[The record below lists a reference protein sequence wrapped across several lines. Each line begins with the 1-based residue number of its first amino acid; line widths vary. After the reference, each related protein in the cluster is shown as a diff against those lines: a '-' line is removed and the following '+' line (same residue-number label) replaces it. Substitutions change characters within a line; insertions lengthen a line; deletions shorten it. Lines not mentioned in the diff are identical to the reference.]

1 MADKHHEVGERHLE
15 LLRVLDELAS
25 EDPDGVAHMH
35 EAAQRVGLDTVNEEA
50 AREEFE
56 ALTRDLEEAGY
67 VEVQGTDLA
76 ASHGM
81 LSVTEEG
88 RYLLEED
95 RR

>member
-1 MADKHHEVGERHLE
+1 VADEHGEVGERHLE
-15 LLRVLDELAS
+15 LLRVLNELAS

-35 EAAQRVGLDTVNEEA
+35 EAAQRVGLDTVNEGA

-56 ALTRDLEEAGY
+56 ALTRDLKEAGY

-76 ASHGM
+76 ASPGM

-88 RYLLEED
+88 RHVLEED

>member
-1 MADKHHEVGERHLE
+1 MADERGEVGERHLE
-15 LLRVLDELAS
+15 LLRVLSELAS

-35 EAAQRVGLDTVNEEA
+35 EAAQRAGLDTVSEEA

-56 ALTRDLEEAGY
+56 SLTRDLEEAGY
-67 VEVQGTDLA
+67 VEVRGTDLA

-88 RYLLEED
+88 RHLLEEN